1 MSSPDLNPSAD
12 DTTTVSGLHLPSK
25 RPFRSLQFR
34 DRFIETPPPPLIAE
48 LAHRRTTQDCQF
60 FLEGF
65 WQVRTATGGIVPFDM
80 FDCQKRALFQMLK
93 PQAHVLI
100 LKSRQLGFT
109 TLVAGLAAW
118 LAMTN
123 KEFNV
128 AIASR
133 TKEDSDRVLLKIRQD
148 GYPNIPEWLRERFPH
163 PTNKAAGKIDWS
175 NGSWIEAFPAGNAA
189 ARGTTAS
196 VLFLDE
202 WAWFSN
208 PEEALSSARPTTSTG
223 GSLIVMST
231 AKAAGTLY
239 HKQWR
244 DAVRTVEKRR
254 AHSEAESKFF
264 PMFFGWYEHPDRD
277 DQWYVSE
284 VLGGD
289 YTPSVRAR
297 EWPSNPE
304 QAFTEAGSSVFG
316 RVDRTVHT
324 PLDASRKLVALG
336 GESVVEVSDEAFGS
350 ESPRGVSVW
359 QEPIKDHRYVV
370 GADVGTGVAGGDFS
384 SAHVVDI
391 ETGEVVCHYHAR
403 VGTDVY
409 ADALR
414 AVGLWYNQALLCV
427 ERNAI
432 GLAVVMLLR
441 KELYPNLFYEYP
453 LGERVEYASEKIGF
467 HTTTR
472 NKGMIIAQLETAL
485 RNAEIVVHCDQ
496 TLAELDNFTLDELT
510 GKYGRSG
517 VYDDRVISL
526 ALSNFVIPYATH
538 TSEYRPAPR
547 ERTPEKFTGEWLLSD
562 PEPVRSGRKG
572 PPMGFLSR
580 RQPVS
585 GIIR

>member
-1 MSSPDLNPSAD
+1 MSSQDPA
-12 DTTTVSGLHLPSK
+12 TEVSGFHLPSK

-34 DRFIETPPPPLIAE
+34 DRFVESQPPLLIAE
-48 LAHRRTTQDCQF
+48 LTHRRAAVDCQF

-148 GYPNIPEWLRERFPH
+148 GYPNIPEWLRDRFPH
-163 PTNKAAGKIDWS
+163 PTNKASGKIDWS

-196 VLFLDE
+196 VLILDE
-202 WAWFSN
+202 WAWFAN

-231 AKAAGTLY
+231 ARAAGTLY

-244 DAVRTVEKRR
+244 DAVRTVERRR
-254 AHSEAESKFF
+254 AHVGATKSKFF

-277 DQWYVSE
+277 DDWFVDN

-289 YTPSVRAR
+289 YTPAVRAR

-316 RVDRTVHT
+316 RVDRGVHV
-324 PLDASRKLVALG
+324 PLDADRKVPQL
-336 GESVVEVSDEAFGS
+336 GS
-350 ESPRGVSVW
+350 ESSVYVVDEVFNTESLRGVSVW
-359 QEPIKDHRYVV
+359 RDPVKDHRYVI
-370 GADVGTGVAGGDFS
+370 GADVGTGAAGGDFS

-391 ETGEVVCHYHAR
+391 ENGDVVAHYHAR
-403 VGTDVY
+403 VGTDIY
-409 ADALR
+409 ADALH

-441 KELYPNLFYEYP
+441 KQLYPNLFYEYP
-453 LGERVEYASEKIGF
+453 LGERIEYASEKIGF

-472 NKGMIIAQLETAL
+472 NKGMIIAQLEAAL
-485 RNAEIVVHCDQ
+485 RNADIVVHCDQ
-496 TLAELDNFTLDELT
+496 TLAELDNFTLDENT
-510 GKYGRSG
+510 GKYGRQG

-526 ALSNFVIPYATH
+526 ALSNFLIPYAIH
-538 TSEYRPAPR
+538 TPEYRPAPR
-547 ERTPEKFTGEWLLSD
+547 KRTPEKFTGEWLLGD
-562 PEPVRSGRKG
+562 PEPDSSLRKG
-572 PPMGFLSR
+572 PAMGFLSR